1 MSLQS
6 LLDLSISHDQKKI
19 GVSEERVRAI
29 LPEAR
34 NLIAFYRAY
43 PDIMIDH
50 MIAAENEGKK
60 ENEKNKFKF
69 FVYQRIFLRAVMR
82 HRYCYA
88 VFPRAFSKSFLS
100 VLVLM
105 LRAILYPGSNL
116 FISTGG
122 KEQAASITLAKVEE
136 LCRLIPA
143 LKNELNMA
151 RGQTKKSKDDVRY
164 IFKNGSEINILV
176 ASERSRGQRRTGGLF
191 EECVLIDQTIL
202 NEVLIPTT
210 NVDRLLPDGTRD
222 PKETVNKFQVY
233 ITTAGYKQSFAYSK
247 LIEILANSIV
257 EPDEA
262 MILGGTYEI
271 PVKAGLLD
279 SDFVEQLKNSGTYN
293 EDSFD
298 REYRS
303 QWTGDVENAFFSSE
317 VFDKHRTLI
326 LSENE
331 AKKKNKDTYYVL
343 GVDVG
348 RLGCTSEIIVF
359 KVNPS
364 TAGGATKNVVNIYT
378 FDADHFED
386 QAIAIKRLYYK
397 YHALCVAIDANGL
410 GVGLVDY
417 LVKAQSDPETG
428 EELPP
433 FGVMND
439 EDAVY
444 KKYLTPNAERD
455 ALYLIKANAPI
466 NTEAYA
472 YAQTQLLNGRIKFLI
487 NETEAKTKLMS
498 TKVGQGMTIEQR
510 NTYLY
515 PYIETTILKEQL
527 ANLTQT
533 NEGVNIILKQ
543 VSKNIRKDKVS
554 AFIYG
559 LYFIKQEE
567 ERRKKHKKW
576 SIADLMFFN

>member
-1 MSLQS
+1 MNTRKRVASF
-6 LLDLSISHDQKKI
+6 
-19 GVSEERVRAI
+19 SEYKV
-29 LPEAR
+29 
-34 NLIAFYRAY
+34 
-43 PDIMIDH
+43 
-50 MIAAENEGKK
+50 
-60 ENEKNKFKF
+60 
-69 FVYQRIFLRAVMR
+69 
-82 HRYCYA
+82 
-88 VFPRAFSKSFLS
+88 SKSFLS

-326 LSENE
+326 LSESE
-331 AKKKNKDTYYVL
+331 AKKKNKDTFYVL

-359 KVNPS
+359 KVNPQ

-397 YHALCVAIDANGL
+397 YQALCVAIDANGL

>member
-1 MSLQS
+1 
-6 LLDLSISHDQKKI
+6 
-19 GVSEERVRAI
+19 
-29 LPEAR
+29 
-34 NLIAFYRAY
+34 
-43 PDIMIDH
+43 
-50 MIAAENEGKK
+50 
-60 ENEKNKFKF
+60 
-69 FVYQRIFLRAVMR
+69 
-82 HRYCYA
+82 
-88 VFPRAFSKSFLS
+88 
-100 VLVLM
+100 M

-122 KEQAASITLAKVEE
+122 KEQASSITLAKVEE

-143 LKNELNMA
+143 LKNELNMS

-164 IFKNGSEINILV
+164 VFKNGSEINILV
-176 ASERSRGQRRTGGLF
+176 ASERSRGQRRTGGLL
-191 EECVLIDQTIL
+191 EECVLIDQTVL

-210 NVDRLLPDGTRD
+210 NVDRLLPDGSRD
-222 PKETVNKFQVY
+222 PKEVVNKSQVF
-233 ITTAGYKQSFAYSK
+233 ITTAGYKQSFAYQK
-247 LIEILANSIV
+247 LIELVAQSVV

-262 MILGGTYEI
+262 FILGGTYEI

-303 QWTGDVENAFFSSE
+303 VWTGDVENAFFSSE
-317 VFDKHRTLI
+317 IFDKHRTLI
-326 LSENE
+326 LSEDE
-331 AKKKNKDTYYVL
+331 CKKKNKDTYYVL

-348 RLGCTSEIIVF
+348 RLGCTSEIVVF

-364 TAGGATKNVVNIYT
+364 TGGGSIKNVVNIFT

-397 YHALCVAIDANGL
+397 YQVLAVAIDANGL

-417 LVKAQSDPETG
+417 LVKPQSDPETG

-439 EDAVY
+439 EEGVY
-444 KKYLTPNAERD
+444 KKYITPTTERD

-472 YAQTQLLNGRIKFLI
+472 YSQTQLLNGRIKFLI
-487 NETEAKTKLMS
+487 DETAAKTKLMS
-498 TKVGQGMTIEQR
+498 TKVGQNMTIEQR
-510 NTYLY
+510 NVYLY

-543 VSKNIRKDKVS
+543 ASKNIRKDKVS

-567 ERRKKHKKW
+567 ERRRKHKKW
-576 SIADLMFFN
+576 TMADMMFFN

>member
-1 MSLQS
+1 MVTKL
-6 LLDLSISHDQKKI
+6 
-19 GVSEERVRAI
+19 
-29 LPEAR
+29 
-34 NLIAFYRAY
+34 
-43 PDIMIDH
+43 
-50 MIAAENEGKK
+50 
-60 ENEKNKFKF
+60 
-69 FVYQRIFLRAVMR
+69 
-82 HRYCYA
+82 
-88 VFPRAFSKSFLS
+88 
-100 VLVLM
+100 
-105 LRAILYPGSNL
+105 
-116 FISTGG
+116 
-122 KEQAASITLAKVEE
+122 KEQASSITLAKVEE

-143 LKNELNMA
+143 LRNELNLS

-164 IFKNGSEINILV
+164 VFKNGSEINILV
-176 ASERSRGQRRTGGLF
+176 ASERSRGQRRIGGLF
-191 EECVLIDQTIL
+191 EECVLIDQTVL

-210 NVDRLLPDGTRD
+210 NVDRLLPDGETRD
-222 PKETVNKFQVY
+222 PKEVVNKSQVF
-233 ITTAGYKQSFAYSK
+233 ITTAGYKQSFAYQK
-247 LIEILANSIV
+247 LIEILAQSVV

-326 LSENE
+326 LAEEE
-331 AKKKNKDTYYVL
+331 AKKKTKDTFYVL

-348 RLGCTSEIIVF
+348 RLGCTTEIIVF
-359 KVNPS
+359 KVNPAS
-364 TAGGATKNVVNIYT
+364 AGGATKNVVNILT

-386 QAIAIKRLYYK
+386 QAIAIKRLYFK
-397 YHALCVAIDANGL
+397 YSALVVAIDANGL

-439 EDAVY
+439 EEAVY
-444 KKYLTPNAERD
+444 KKFITPSTIKD
-455 ALYLIKANAPI
+455 ALFLIKANAPI

-487 NETEAKTKLMS
+487 DETAAKTKLMS
-498 TKVGQGMTIEQR
+498 TKVGQNMTIEQR

-527 ANLTQT
+527 ANLAQS

-567 ERRKKHKKW
+567 ERRRKHKKFTM
-576 SIADLMFFN
+576 ADMMFFN